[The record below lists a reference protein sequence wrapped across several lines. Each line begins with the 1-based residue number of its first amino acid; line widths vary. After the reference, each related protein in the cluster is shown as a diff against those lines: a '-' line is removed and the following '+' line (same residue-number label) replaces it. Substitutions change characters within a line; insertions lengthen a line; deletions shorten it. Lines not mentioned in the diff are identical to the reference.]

1 MGLFEQPEAG
11 RRRTVNR
18 RIFCVAPAITVLLFL
33 APAARADAQADLA
46 AGNQALARGDLD
58 DALGLLTAAAQA
70 LPQNAEAQ
78 AALGQVQLRLGKLED
93 ALKSYEAALRLLPQH
108 VQIRRIVEAL
118 KGERATFD
126 QKLAFAR
133 SLMELQAYS
142 TARNALAEM
151 LNRAADT
158 SQRMAVLLASAECDL
173 WANDLAQC
181 QTEAMRVVS
190 QSGNAAHVAQAK
202 VVAGLGLFGT
212 ACSSEYSRARAD
224 QAAALLKDIG
234 PLPAP
239 WKARLDLVN
248 LSFEAG
254 MDPSKAPQVS
264 AKLAG
269 PLASIPPG
277 PFRDILLS
285 RLTQYYIM
293 QATLR
298 VESNDEAAATAILW
312 PMVSGG
318 SVPGADAGLKPIA
331 ITGGWLTRDRAAR
344 ALRIQVADAMAAV
357 ARDERV
363 TAGAKAMLLGYRLA
377 GAVLL
382 DLDPAVDA
390 VPHDRLRVLAGELA
404 DASRPADGRKA
415 GEPLSLADEMQRE
428 IILQLASQVTELPR
442 RISLMALIEGQLAR
456 HEQAG
461 DAETGIARFVTIQ
474 DSAGADAK
482 APKTV
487 KVDLAAPL
495 ADWAGPARQ
504 QLCLLLGQACERLGD
519 KAFRKEAATMD
530 LAANSALN
538 RFDQAAI
545 ILYALA
551 SPGREA
557 GSPPAAM
564 AQRIMDRYSGASR
577 WEAVEAASALFHAGR
592 GEDAVWATVN
602 LKIRRAIVEEDKL
615 LAARKGLPAGLPAA
629 LTAALVEARKLIP
642 PGAESAERNR
652 ATSLA
657 QSLISR
663 YEAMDR
669 ADLAEAVIVA
679 FVGPAPAGQGPVP
692 LADWATW
699 TRAELLD
706 RQAAAALARLAEQF
720 DGSAK
725 LKLHDLHA
733 QELKLLDDIVAK
745 YPRSPYAAAAV
756 ARVLQISSTYR
767 VRKAWAP
774 AEAVLA
780 GFVKAHPGTS
790 ATGRVRYALVQLALT
805 KAQSAFSDRKDKDKK
820 PEKLSDEYAA
830 AIDALAGFL
839 KDGPDGDYEPAVVGD
854 LFAVART
861 YGQEGAWGVSR
872 TVLARFAAAVPE
884 FKDPLSLKFLQAATY
899 LGELDRGH
907 GLELLQL
914 PARPSPQPSGRE
926 SGAAGAGLAMGFLG
940 RAGEGGKHT
949 ELAAATKPAG
959 ARPAGAGNGK
969 GYFPEPPPPVL
980 TPPGE
985 RAKAKRDFDAELSED
1000 EVERIRPASDT
1011 AIAAIRASEQ
1021 AGTRRLAMM
1030 REELVQGQAEKQ
1042 SQQKGL
1048 DIVLP
1053 GGAVL
1058 SEAEMSRQDAA
1069 ADAAYAILIELVK
1082 DPKLVGQ
1089 DLPLR
1094 ARQEVLWL
1102 FGFFEG
1108 QSRPDRAAG
1117 VIEKFLA
1124 DQPTDPHRL
1133 ALSLRFLRDRL
1144 AWAGHVGPT
1153 DRIDLAWI
1161 DQRHQRFE
1169 QVRAKLSAMLKDF
1182 AEHKDW
1188 VRDGR
1193 MLAVES
1199 YQLEAERA
1207 ASVSAVRS
1215 AGLLAQAAQELLAI
1229 SRQAPEDPAVAGIPQ
1244 RLWEISTRLEGL
1256 RQDDQAVH
1264 VLGEIPTRF
1273 PTDPLA
1279 VQAVLRIAELHAD
1292 RLGSPLRAVETYQ
1305 EFLSLS
1311 GDREDVRK
1319 RIFDMGQQLAGQ
1331 QRYLEAM
1338 HVLGVFVD
1346 SFPADARAPQA
1357 LMAIGQTHQANSAWD
1372 DAIGVYRR
1380 ISTEYPSSD
1389 VMAQVQIAIAECQI
1403 NLSDWKAAR
1412 KTYEDYLQKYAG
1424 AAPPNAPAP
1433 AQPSAAQQEAPQQA
1447 APPVNYAEMARRR
1460 IEILKNLDRYQTLLA
1475 DKLVTRN
1482 KDDAQFQI
1490 ARIVMEDMRN
1500 LLKAAAEFRKVVED
1514 FPKSDQAA
1522 AAQLEIGKA
1531 LLALARTED
1540 ARKELLKVPANY
1552 PNSPLADQALHLV
1565 GLSYEQQAQRLAG
1578 ISVQTVK
1585 AEMFQKGQQA
1595 AYESYQQQERDVG
1608 DKLRGRRAELQK
1620 KAGDNK
1626 ELLEN
1631 EEAYNAARFNGM
1643 SSPNIIGNVRQAQ
1656 QQAETASALQ
1666 LANRQDRINEAYRQA
1681 VAVYAKAA
1689 ADYPLGTKTGSS
1701 LEHMA
1706 IIYEVHLKDP
1716 AAAMAAYQRVVE
1728 LFPGTSVAENAAMK
1742 VARFHEQQ
1750 GKYDLAVNAYR
1761 DFIRTY
1767 PASSQVANAQYSLA
1781 EALEQQGRWV
1791 EAMEAYQ
1798 TFRDKFSSHPAAAKA
1813 LEQIQWIKAYRK

>member
-1 MGLFEQPEAG
+1 
-11 RRRTVNR
+11 VNR
-18 RIFCVAPAITVLLFL
+18 QTFLYTVAAMTLLLSL

-58 DALGLLTAAAQA
+58 NAVGLLTSAVQA
-70 LPQNAEAQ
+70 LPQNAEAH
-78 AALGQVQLRLGKLED
+78 AALGQAQLRLGKLED
-93 ALKSYEAALRLLPQH
+93 ALKSYEAALRILPQH

-190 QSGNAAHVAQAK
+190 QSGDAAHVAQAK
-202 VVAGLGLFGT
+202 VIAGLELLGT
-212 ACSSEYSRARAD
+212 ACNSGYSRAMAD
-224 QAAALLKDIG
+224 QAAALLKDVG
-234 PLPAP
+234 PLPAA

-248 LSFEAG
+248 LCFEAG

-293 QATLR
+293 QAALR
-298 VESNDEAAATAILW
+298 VESNDGAAAMAILW

-318 SVPGADAGLKPIA
+318 GVPGADAGLKPIA
-331 ITGGWLTRDRAAR
+331 ITGGWLTNDRAAR

-390 VPHDRLRVLAGELA
+390 VPHDRLAALAGELA
-404 DASRPADGRKA
+404 EASRPADARKA

-456 HEQAG
+456 YEQAG

-474 DSAGADAK
+474 ETPGADAK

-487 KVDLAAPL
+487 KVDLPAPL
-495 ADWAGPARQ
+495 AGWAGPARQ
-504 QLCLLLGQACERLGD
+504 QLCSLFGQACERLGD
-519 KAFRKEAATMD
+519 KAFRKDAATMD

-545 ILYALA
+545 RLYALA

-557 GSPPAAM
+557 GSPPAVM
-564 AQRIMDRYSGASR
+564 AQRIMDRYAGASR
-577 WEAVEAASALFHAGR
+577 WQAVEAASALFHAGR
-592 GEDAVWATVN
+592 GEDAVWAKIN
-602 LKIRRAIVEEDKL
+602 LQIRRAIVEEDKL
-615 LAARKGLPAGLPAA
+615 LAARKGLPAKLPAP
-629 LTAALVEARKLIP
+629 LTAALVEARNLIP
-642 PGAESAERNR
+642 PGAESAQRNR

-663 YEAMDR
+663 YEAMGR

-679 FVGPAPAGQGPVP
+679 FVGPLGEGPVP
-692 LADWATW
+692 LADWAAW

-706 RQAAAALARLAEQF
+706 RKASAALVRLAEQF

-725 LKLHDLHA
+725 LKLHDLHV
-733 QELKLLDDIVAK
+733 QQLKLLDEIVAK

-790 ATGRVRYALVQLALT
+790 ATGRVRYALVQVALT
-805 KAQSAFSDRKDKDKK
+805 KAQTAFSDRKDKDKE
-820 PEKLSDEYAA
+820 PEKLSDEFAA

-839 KDGPDGDYEPAVVGD
+839 KDAPDGDYEPAVVGD
-854 LFAVART
+854 LFAIART
-861 YGQEGAWGVSR
+861 YGQTGAWGVAR
-872 TVLARFAAAVPE
+872 TVLGRFASAVPE
-884 FKDPLSLKFLQAATY
+884 FKDPQLLKFLQAATH

-914 PARPSPQPSGRE
+914 PAKPSPQPSGRE
-926 SGAAGAGLAMGFLG
+926 GGAAGAGLAMGYDG
-940 RAGEGGKHT
+940 RAGHGGKDT
-949 ELAAATKPAG
+949 ELAAATMPAG
-959 ARPAGAGNGK
+959 ARVAGPGSGK
-969 GYFPEPPPPVL
+969 GYFPEPKPAAAPVTPPP
-980 TPPGE
+980 PGD
-985 RAKAKRDFDAELSED
+985 RAKLDFDAESSGD

-1030 REELVQGQAEKQ
+1030 REELAQGQGEKQ

-1058 SEAEMSRQDAA
+1058 SEAQMSRQDAS
-1069 ADAAYAILIELVK
+1069 ADAAYAILVELVK
-1082 DPKLVGQ
+1082 DAKLVGQ

-1117 VIEKFLA
+1117 MIEKFLG

-1133 ALSLRFLRDRL
+1133 ALSFRFIRDRL
-1144 AWAGHVGPT
+1144 AWAGHVGPS
-1153 DRIDLAWI
+1153 DRVDLAWI

-1188 VRDGR
+1188 IRDGR
-1193 MLAVES
+1193 MLVVES

-1229 SRQAPEDPAVAGIPQ
+1229 SRQAPEDPGVAGIPQ

-1256 RQDDQAVH
+1256 RQDEQAVY
-1264 VLGEIPTRF
+1264 VLGEIPIRF

-1279 VQAVLRIAELHAD
+1279 VQSVLRIAELHAD

-1372 DAIGVYRR
+1372 DAIGVYKR

-1424 AAPPNAPAP
+1424 GAPNAPAP

-1531 LLALARTED
+1531 LLALAKTED

-1565 GLSYEQQAQRLAG
+1565 GLSYEQQAERLAG

-1585 AEMFQKGQQA
+1585 AEMFRKGQQA
-1595 AYESYQQQERDVG
+1595 AYESYQSQERGVG
-1608 DKLRGRRAELQK
+1608 DRLKSRRAELQK
-1620 KAGDNK
+1620 QPGDNTA
-1626 ELLEN
+1626 LLEN

-1643 SSPNIIGNVRQAQ
+1643 SAPNIIGNVRQAQ

-1689 ADYPLGTKTGSS
+1689 ADYPLGTKTGAS

-1742 VARFHEQQ
+1742 VARFHERQ

-1767 PASSQVANAQYSLA
+1767 PASSQVADAQYSLA

-1798 TFRDKFSSHPAAAKA
+1798 TFRDKFSTHPAAARA